1 MENRA
6 RQPELAIHCCFVN
19 RSFVKGFLD
28 RSGLKG
34 SRLNRSGG
42 N

>member
-6 RQPELAIHCCFVN
+6 RQPELVIQFSCVN
-19 RSFVKGFLD
+19 CGFIKGLLN
-28 RSGLKG
+28 RSGLNRSG
-34 SRLNRSGG
+34 LNRSGG